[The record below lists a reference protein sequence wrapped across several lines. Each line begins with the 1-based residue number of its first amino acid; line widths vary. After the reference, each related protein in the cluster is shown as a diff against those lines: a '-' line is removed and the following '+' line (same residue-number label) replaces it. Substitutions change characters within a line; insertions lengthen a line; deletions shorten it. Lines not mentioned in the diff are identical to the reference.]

1 MADHPTE
8 IEQKLIEF
16 ATKTAET
23 IQSQAGQVQAL
34 SHALLIALVSLSE
47 QQPAFKSDFIERITL
62 VRGQLSERPLDQFT
76 REYLDELVRF
86 LENPHQYAKD
96 TVTDDRP
103 KWLKGIIS
111 GGKPSAGKETDPAEG
126 A

>member
-34 SHALLIALVSLSE
+34 SHVLLIALVSLSE
-47 QQPAFKSDFIERITL
+47 QQPAFKKDFLERIVQ
-62 VRGQLSERPLDQFT
+62 VRGQLSERPVDQFT
-76 REYLDELVRF
+76 REYIDELVRF
-86 LENPHQYAKD
+86 LGNPYQYSKEPA
-96 TVTDDRP
+96 TEDRP

-111 GGKPSAGKETDPAEG
+111 GGKPSMGNDEPPPSG
-126 A
+126 G